1 MEMIQIGQNLATLVD
16 MSDNMKQVY
25 KVDLR
30 FGDCLVV
37 QTCNSLY
44 KMRVIAEGW
53 FEITGGWFDRKGKSP
68 MRVRISGCTWGGSAI
83 KLNIAAAC
91 GLCLEFGNRVVTT
104 PIQKI
109 FIFTNGNLN

>member
-1 MEMIQIGQNLATLVD
+1 MEMMQQGQNLATLVD
-16 MSDNMKQVY
+16 MSDDMKQVY

-30 FGDCLVV
+30 SGDCLVV

-44 KMRVIAEGW
+44 MMRVIGKGL
-53 FEITGGWFDRKGKSP
+53 FEIAGGWFDRKGKSP
-68 MRVRISGCTWGGSAI
+68 MKVRINGCTCGGSAI

-91 GLCLEFGNRVVTT
+91 GLCLEFGNRVVTS

-109 FIFTNGNLN
+109 FIFTNGKLN